1 MRRVNRPE
9 ILDSDGCPPEEAAAS
24 LRDMSA
30 INRRF
35 GGIATTYA
43 LIERVAA
50 NAGKKQFSLL
60 DVAAGFGEVP
70 RVARER
76 LAQKGISIDV
86 TLLDSRLSHLLPG
99 SHSVVGQ
106 ALLLP
111 FADNS
116 FDLVSCS
123 LFAHHLQP
131 DELAGFAREAL
142 RVGRLAL
149 LINDLVRSPFH
160 LALVYAAFP
169 LMRSY
174 ASRHD
179 GVVSVRRA
187 YLPDEMRQIVMSAF
201 ADDFVPRVETFRH
214 FLFRM
219 GVIVWK

>member
-1 MRRVNRPE
+1 MRRFNRPE
-9 ILDSDGCPPEEAAAS
+9 ILDSDGCPPEEVEAS

-30 INRRF
+30 INHRF

-50 NAGKKQFSLL
+50 KTGKKRFSLL

-70 RVARER
+70 RVARDQ
-76 LAQKGISIDV
+76 LAQKEISVDV
-86 TLLDSRLSHLLPG
+86 TLLDSKLSHLLPG
-99 SHSVVGQ
+99 NHSVVGQ

-131 DELAGFAREAL
+131 DELAGFAREAS
-142 RVGRLAL
+142 RVGRFAL
-149 LINDLVRSPFH
+149 LINDLVRSPLH

-174 ASRHD
+174 VSRYD
-179 GVVSVRRA
+179 GVVSVRRS
-187 YLPDEMRQIVMSAF
+187 YIPDEIRQIVRSAF
-201 ADDFVPRVETFRH
+201 PGDSVARVEIFRR